1 VRLLVT
7 GGAGYIGSVVGA
19 LLVAEG
25 HDVIVL
31 DDLSTGHG
39 DAVPTGASFV
49 RGTLRDEAPR
59 LLADGV
65 DAVLHFAA
73 KSLVGESMAQPSLY
87 WGNNLGG
94 SLALLEAMRA
104 AGTPRIVFSSTAAV
118 YGEPET
124 VPIDETAPT
133 RPTSPYGGSKVA
145 VDTALAEFARMY
157 GLGAISLR
165 YFNVAGAHP
174 EAGGPGAGRPGAGRP
189 GAGRPE
195 AGRPGAG
202 RPGAGRPGA
211 GKPGA
216 GRPGAGEAGSAVR
229 WLGERHSPETHLI
242 PNVLGVA
249 QSVARGSG
257 GHLTLFGD
265 DYPTK
270 DGTCIRDYIHVADLA
285 RAHLLALGA
294 CQPGQHRIYNLG
306 SESGSSNLEVLAEC
320 RAVTGVD
327 IPAEIGPRRP
337 GDPAVLVASSARIRA
352 DLGWAPERDLR
363 AMVAD
368 AWAATLAMAE
378 PDRTP

>member
-7 GGAGYIGSVVGA
+7 GGAGYIGSAVGA

-25 HDVIVL
+25 HDVTVL
-31 DDLSTGHG
+31 DDLSTGHE
-39 DAVPTGASFV
+39 DAVPAGATFI
-49 RGTLRDEAPR
+49 RGTLRDDAAR
-59 LLADGV
+59 LLAGGV

-87 WGNNLGG
+87 WESNLGG
-94 SLALLEAMRA
+94 SLALLDAMRA

-118 YGEPET
+118 YGEPEQ
-124 VPIDETAPT
+124 VPIEETAPT

-145 VDTALAEFARMY
+145 VDTALAEYARLH
-157 GLGAISLR
+157 GIGAVSLR
-165 YFNVAGAHP
+165 YFNVAGAYP
-174 EAGGPGAGRPGAGRP
+174 EAGEPGAGG
-189 GAGRPE
+189 
-195 AGRPGAG
+195 
-202 RPGAGRPGA
+202 
-211 GKPGA
+211 
-216 GRPGAGEAGSAVR
+216 R
-229 WLGERHSPETHLI
+229 WLGERHAPETHLI
-242 PNVLGVA
+242 PNVLAVA
-249 QSVARGSG
+249 QSVRRGEG
-257 GHLTLFGD
+257 GQLTLFGG
-265 DYPTK
+265 DYPTP
-270 DGTCIRDYIHVADLA
+270 DGTCVRDYIHVADLA
-285 RAHLLALGA
+285 RAHLLALDA
-294 CQPGQHRIYNLG
+294 CQPGQYRLYNLG

>member
-1 VRLLVT
+1 MRLLVT

-39 DAVPTGASFV
+39 DAV
-49 RGTLRDEAPR
+49 
-59 LLADGV
+59 
-65 DAVLHFAA
+65 LHLAA
-73 KSLVGESMAQPSLY
+73 KSLVGESVAQPSLY

-118 YGEPET
+118 YGEPES
-124 VPIDETAPT
+124 VPIEETAPT
-133 RPTSPYGGSKVA
+133 RPTSPYGASKVA
-145 VDTALAEFARMY
+145 VDTALAEYARLY

-165 YFNVAGAHP
+165 YFNVAGAYP
-174 EAGGPGAGRPGAGRP
+174 EAAEPGGPVVG
-189 GAGRPE
+189 
-195 AGRPGAG
+195 
-202 RPGAGRPGA
+202 
-211 GKPGA
+211 
-216 GRPGAGEAGSAVR
+216 AVR

-242 PNVLGVA
+242 PNVLAVA
-249 QSVARGSG
+249 QSVASGSG

-270 DGTCIRDYIHVADLA
+270 DGTCVRDYIHVADLA
-285 RAHLLALGA
+285 RAHLLALEA

-306 SESGSSNLEVLAEC
+306 SESGFSNLEVLAEC
-320 RAVTGVD
+320 RSVTGVD
-327 IPAEIGPRRP
+327 IPAEVGPRRP

-368 AWAATLAMAE
+368 AWAAALALAG

>member
-19 LLVAEG
+19 LLVADG

-49 RGTLRDEAPR
+49 RGTLRDDAPR

-65 DAVLHFAA
+65 DAVLHLAA

-94 SLALLEAMRA
+94 SLALLDAMRA

-145 VDTALAEFARMY
+145 VDTALAEYARLH

-174 EAGGPGAGRPGAGRP
+174 EAGGPAGAGGPGGGGPAGTGGP
-189 GAGRPE
+189 GD
-195 AGRPGAG
+195 
-202 RPGAGRPGA
+202 
-211 GKPGA
+211 
-216 GRPGAGEAGSAVR
+216 AVR

-242 PNVLGVA
+242 PNVLDVA

-270 DGTCIRDYIHVADLA
+270 DGTCVRDYIHVADLA
-285 RAHLLALGA
+285 RAHLLALDA

-306 SESGSSNLEVLAEC
+306 SESGFSNLEVLAEC

-352 DLGWAPERDLR
+352 ELGWAPERDLR

-368 AWAATLAMAE
+368 AWAATLAMARL
-378 PDRTP
+378 DRTP

>member
-1 VRLLVT
+1 VRRLVT

-49 RGTLRDEAPR
+49 RGTLRDDAPR

-65 DAVLHFAA
+65 DAVLHLAA

-124 VPIDETAPT
+124 VPIEETAPT

-145 VDTALAEFARMY
+145 VDTALAEYARLH

-174 EAGGPGAGRPGAGRP
+174 EAAGGGGPGGAGPAGGGGP
-189 GAGRPE
+189 G
-195 AGRPGAG
+195 
-202 RPGAGRPGA
+202 
-211 GKPGA
+211 
-216 GRPGAGEAGSAVR
+216 GEVR

-242 PNVLGVA
+242 PNVLAVA

-265 DYPTK
+265 DYPTE
-270 DGTCIRDYIHVADLA
+270 DGTCVRDYIHVADLA

-306 SESGSSNLEVLAEC
+306 SESGFSNLEVLAEC

-368 AWAATLAMAE
+368 AWAAALALAGA
-378 PDRTP
+378 DRTP

>member
-25 HDVIVL
+25 HDVVVL

-49 RGTLRDEAPR
+49 RGTLRDDAPR

-73 KSLVGESMAQPSLY
+73 KSLVGESVAQPSLY

-145 VDTALAEFARMY
+145 VDTALAEYARMH

-174 EAGGPGAGRPGAGRP
+174 EGGEPAGGGEPGGGGGEPAGDAG
-189 GAGRPE
+189 GG
-195 AGRPGAG
+195 
-202 RPGAGRPGA
+202 
-211 GKPGA
+211 
-216 GRPGAGEAGSAVR
+216 VR

-257 GHLTLFGD
+257 GQLTLFGD

-270 DGTCIRDYIHVADLA
+270 DGTCVRDYIHVTDLA

-306 SESGSSNLEVLAEC
+306 SESGASNLEVLAEC

-327 IPAEIGPRRP
+327 IPVGIGPRRP
-337 GDPAVLVASSARIRA
+337 GDPAVLIASSARIRA
-352 DLGWAPERDLR
+352 DLGWAPERDLQ

-368 AWAATLAMAE
+368 AWAAALATAGL
-378 PDRTP
+378 DRTP